1 MPTKYQ
7 STSTRREKP
16 RLNEPHFIW
25 RGIGCISLLI
35 IPAISIA
42 AGVLITD
49 YGLAHNWA
57 IPYELLGYPRLPDV
71 VYKSTG
77 LMTLLSPII
86 SIQNFYAYAVIS
98 FITMVVLGG
107 IISLLYAIVYRFVA
121 PPRYGPLDVERPNIR
136 VKRYKR

>member
-1 MPTKYQ
+1 MPTKFQ
-7 STSTRREKP
+7 SSITRREKP
-16 RLNEPHFIW
+16 RLNEPHFVW

-42 AGVLITD
+42 AGILITD

-57 IPYELLGYPRLPDV
+57 IPYELLGNPRFPDI

-77 LMTLLSPII
+77 LLTLLSPIMGI
-86 SIQNFYAYAVIS
+86 RNFYAYSAFSLIVMI
-98 FITMVVLGG
+98 VLGG
-107 IISLLYAIVYRFVA
+107 FTSLLYAIVYRFVA